1 MKIRKVVLTKAE
13 KYSDEMGNEIQY
25 EGSCDVKLIQ
35 FRGSNNK
42 LIIHKDASLK
52 YFEIY
57 FDCNNGYFEIGPCH
71 IANKGIQAHI
81 RVGENSSIKIG
92 SDFTCTGKGMISAVE
107 NSSIIIG
114 DDCMFSSGNEV
125 KTDDSHPIFSVVTGE
140 RINMPKSIYIGS
152 HVWVG
157 RRAAILGG
165 AEIESGSVIGY
176 AAVVKGHVPNNS
188 IAAGVPARVIKKDI
202 AWERPHLSIHKP
214 YVKPNKDSI
223 KTTSE
228 YWNLTKEKQ

>member
-140 RINMPKSIYIGS
+140 RINMPKSIYIGN

-157 RRAAILGG
+157 CRAAILGG

-188 IAAGVPARVIKKDI
+188 IAAGVPARVIKKTLPGKDLI
-202 AWERPHLSIHKP
+202 SP
-214 YVKPNKDSI
+214 YI
-223 KTTSE
+223 
-228 YWNLTKEKQ
+228 NLM

>member
-92 SDFTCTGKGMISAVE
+92 SDFTCTGKGMISGVE

-140 RINMPKSIYIGS
+140 RINMPKSIYIGN

-176 AAVVKGHVPNNS
+176 AAC
-188 IAAGVPARVIKKDI
+188 
-202 AWERPHLSIHKP
+202 
-214 YVKPNKDSI
+214 
-223 KTTSE
+223 
-228 YWNLTKEKQ
+228 